1 MNDDPIVAVP
11 ADLELEDRLAGPV
24 TFRMAGWLAAAAA
37 GVALLALSRQQIWTA
52 GPGLLL
58 VVGGLAGAMWR
69 PGGRPAAA
77 WLGPLRAYLLRSRA
91 DRAVRTERD
100 ETPPTDPAAAAAPDR
115 VWPSQPSRAVDAPD
129 ALVVDESHG
138 PLSSNRWLLLRR
150 VVLPVG
156 LAALALGAVVL
167 VSPASWG
174 LRTVLAPGTS
184 GDLPSPV
191 PPDSPVTSTGVETEG
206 AGGSPSDVP
215 RRPTADPTG
224 ELAPP
229 LDLPPELL
237 FWFDDHHHDAVRG
250 WGGCGC

>member
-1 MNDDPIVAVP
+1 VNDDPIVAVP

-77 WLGPLRAYLLRSRA
+77 WLAPLRAYLLRSRA
-91 DRAVRTERD
+91 DRVVRTEPD
-100 ETPPTDPAAAAAPDR
+100 KEPATHPAAAADR
-115 VWPSQPSRAVDAPD
+115 VWPSHPSLEVDAPD
-129 ALVVDESHG
+129 ALVGDESHG
-138 PLSSNRWLLLRR
+138 PPSPTLWPVMRQ
-150 VVLPVG
+150 VVLPVV
-156 LAALALGAVVL
+156 LAAGVLGSVLL
-167 VSPASWG
+167 VSPVSWG
-174 LRTVLAPGTS
+174 LRTVLSPGTS

-191 PPDSPVTSTGVETEG
+191 PPDNPGPSTGAETEG
-206 AGGSPSDVP
+206 ADGSPSDVP
-215 RRPTADPTG
+215 PCPTADSTG
-224 ELAPP
+224 EPAPP

-237 FWFDDHHHDAVRG
+237 FWFDDHHHDPVRG